1 MDAEA
6 LDRRVRKTRARLR
19 ECLVDLLKTKKVQE
33 ITVRELTEMAD
44 LNRGTFYLHYRDV
57 FDLLEKTEEALLGDF
72 NRLVMAHTA
81 DDLKQRPG
89 IIFHEI
95 YSLVYENS
103 DLVEV
108 LMGENGDLNFLNRL
122 KQLIRDKVLRDWIEA
137 FRGGTPAVFEAYFS
151 FIVTG
156 SVGLVQHWLKTGLR
170 ETPEQMARLTE
181 AIICNGITVLV
192 MDPMDQT

>member
-1 MDAEA
+1 MDTEA
-6 LDRRVRKTRARLR
+6 LDRRVRKTRTRLR
-19 ECLVDLLKTKKVQE
+19 ECLVVLLKTKKVQE

-44 LNRGTFYLHYRDV
+44 LNRGTFYLHYKDV
-57 FDLLEKTEEALLGDF
+57 FDLLEKTEEALLDDF

-81 DDLKQRPG
+81 DDLRQRPG

-108 LMGENGDLNFLNRL
+108 LMGENGDLNFMNRL
-122 KQLIRDKVLRDWIEA
+122 KQLIRDKVLRDWIEV
-137 FRGGTPAVFEAYFS
+137 FRSGTPAVFEAYFS

-156 SVGLVQHWLKTGLR
+156 SVGLVQHWLKTGLK

-181 AIICNGITVLV
+181 SIIRNGIAVLD
-192 MDPMDQT
+192 MDPITQG